1 VDFHS
6 PANWLGVTAQPRP
19 DDVAHDPGTA
29 AADDDDDAD
38 DRGAAAEAARA
49 AAPAALRLRVTKL
62 ELPHNGLRG
71 DLPLGPLGQLAELQV
86 LNLSGQAF
94 GAVSDEPGVQ
104 RMEG

>member
-6 PANWLGVTAQPRP
+6 PANWHGVTAQPRP
-19 DDVAHDPGTA
+19 DDDVTHDPGTA
-29 AADDDDDAD
+29 AAAAADDDD
-38 DRGAAAEAARA
+38 RRAAAEAARA